1 MRRRKRIGRGA
12 IVGLVVA
19 LVAVVL
25 GASLLIPDYGD
36 NRADAGSIPPQA
48 INKIAQKNDNAAVN
62 AAAAMRARS
71 ARDARIADALQ
82 DQQDRA
88 NQAQLAR

>member
-1 MRRRKRIGRGA
+1 MRRRRIGKGLLA
-12 IVGLVVA
+12 GLVVA
-19 LVAVVL
+19 VAVIVL
-25 GASLLIPDYGD
+25 GASLLVPDYGD
-36 NRADAGSIPPQA
+36 NRADAGSMPPQA
-48 INKIAQKNDNAAVN
+48 VNRIAQKNDNAAIN

-88 NQAQLAR
+88 NEAQDAR

>member
-1 MRRRKRIGRGA
+1 MGK
-12 IVGLVVA
+12 GLIA
-19 LVAVVL
+19 GLIVAVAVLVL

-36 NRADAGSIPPQA
+36 NRAEAGSMPPQA
-48 INKIAQKNDNAAVN
+48 VSKIAQKNDNAAIN

-71 ARDARIADALQ
+71 ARDARIADQLQ

-88 NQAQLAR
+88 NEAQAAH

>member
-1 MRRRKRIGRGA
+1 MRRRRIGKGLLA
-12 IVGLVVA
+12 GLVVA
-19 LVAVVL
+19 VAIIVL
-25 GASLLIPDYGD
+25 GASLLVPDYGD
-36 NRADAGSIPPQA
+36 NRADAGSMPPQA
-48 INKIAQKNDNAAVN
+48 VNRIAQKNDNAAIN

-88 NQAQLAR
+88 NEAQDAR

>member
-1 MRRRKRIGRGA
+1 MRRRRIGKGLLA
-12 IVGLVVA
+12 GLVVA
-19 LVAVVL
+19 VAVIVL
-25 GASLLIPDYGD
+25 GASLLVPDYCD
-36 NRADAGSIPPQA
+36 NRADAGSMPPQA
-48 INKIAQKNDNAAVN
+48 VNRIAQKNDNAAIN

-88 NQAQLAR
+88 NEAQDAR